1 MSYQIYYDKQFV
13 RLGNQYIPMSLDGS
27 NNCTETH
34 NGYERR
40 ERNWNCRDYYFKSL
54 GLGQFFATSEIIF
67 SSLNQWIEKQV
78 KSSLDSEYREPHED
92 ADYIKKHWGYYT
104 GESFGGGCSSLSL
117 DQYLNWWKSG
127 IKNAMTIE
135 QLDNIG
141 VHLEFS
147 CFQWHSYSYSLPVPQ
162 TNIIKTE
169 EQFYIELKVWQD
181 WAKECLITEDAK
193 TFHPSIYLHFA
204 GHNSDYVTNA
214 LKRYRSQNRKV
225 TVRPKID
232 VEQDH
237 YFALYMENHGYLSKY
252 TSRGFKY
259 ISYQSTSSKIF
270 RTEKLAEKYRQDL
283 IKKNRHLAQDWI
295 VKKVELNNKITF
307 KFAS

>member
-13 RLGNQYIPMSLDGS
+13 KLGNQYIPMSLDGS
-27 NNCTETH
+27 NNCYETH

-78 KSSLDSEYREPHED
+78 KSSLDSEYREPHENEE
-92 ADYIKKHWGYYT
+92 YIKKHWGYYT
-104 GESFGGGCSSLSL
+104 GESFGGGCSALSL

-193 TFHPSIYLHFA
+193 TFHPTIYLHFA
-204 GHNSDYVTNA
+204 GHSSDNVTNA
-214 LKRYRSQNRKV
+214 LKRYRSANRKIV
-225 TVRPKID
+225 IREKKD
-232 VEQDH
+232 VEVNE
-237 YFALYMENHGYLSKY
+237 YFVLGNKSGFLIKY

-259 ISYQSTSSKIF
+259 SYDRDAYYNKRF
-270 RTEKLAEKYRQDL
+270 RTEKEAEKYKLDL
-283 IKKNRHLAQDWI
+283 IKKRRHLAQDWI
-295 VKKVELNNKITF
+295 VTKVIGKITF
-307 KFAS
+307 KIAS